1 MPHTER
7 AEATIVVCQCNS
19 TRFKVKKALKN
30 SVSLECAKCGMMTSV
45 KGSVA
50 LTKVTSD
57 EVSLA
62 ITAGIVA
69 PKGEVPSEDDGKPSE
84 TKDKVPTLGEQGY
97 RQFRFRVKEE
107 QAEVVRRAL
116 EAVRVMNYR
125 EDIYQDQTWQGHA
138 IEFMAADFLSGCDP
152 MVLAVVEA
160 QEQAVK
166 EAAVRAEQGGAP
178 MTTRQLRD
186 LRRKVREQEIE
197 KLKGGEEGEPTGDVE
212 EVADL
217 ECQDEEPMVETP
229 PDQDDKPVDKKCAY
243 LGLAIHDAM
252 DGLDYAIH
260 ESLVDAV
267 QFWETEGGFLLRV
280 LGDERMEDEHGNRPA
295 LYVITRS
302 DEDFDLPLAYEDQVG
317 DIVRGPLAEV
327 VEMLPRGYNNLD
339 DEEKWLAPVVASR
352 REEIDR

>member
-1 MPHTER
+1 MSPTER

-30 SVSLECAKCGMMTSV
+30 SVSLECAKCGMLTNV

-62 ITAGIVA
+62 ITEGVVA
-69 PKGEVPSEDDGKPSE
+69 PKGEVSSEDSGKSSE
-84 TKDKVPTLGEQGY
+84 TKDKGPTLGEQGY
-97 RQFRFRVKEE
+97 KQFRFRVTEE

-152 MVLAVVEA
+152 MVLTVVEA

-166 EAAVRAEQGGAP
+166 EAAVRAEQGGSP
-178 MTTRQLRD
+178 MSARQLRD

-197 KLKGGEEGEPTGDVE
+197 KLANDGEGEPTE
-212 EVADL
+212 EVS
-217 ECQDEEPMVETP
+217 EEPVDEEPMGESP
-229 PDQDDKPVDKKCAY
+229 PDPDAKPVDSKCAY
-243 LGLAIHDAM
+243 LGVAIHDAM
-252 DGLDYAIH
+252 EGMEYAVH
-260 ESLVDAV
+260 ESLDDAA
-267 QFWETEGGFLLRV
+267 QFWEAEGGFLLKV
-280 LGDERMEDEHGNRPA
+280 LGDERMEDEHGNRPV
-295 LYVITRS
+295 LYVTTRS
-302 DEDFDLPLAYEDQVG
+302 EDDFDLPLAYEDQVG
-317 DIVRGPLAEV
+317 EIVRGPLAEV
-327 VEMLPRGYNNLD
+327 VEMLPRGYSQLE
-339 DEEKWLAPVVASR
+339 DEEKWSAPIVASR
-352 REEIDR
+352 REEMDR